1 MSTHDDDRHE
11 DEHVHDDDVLEAEE
25 ELDDLD
31 DRVRLSGVTGF
42 ATGLILGALIGAGT
56 ALLLAPQRGD
66 VTRRRIVK
74 RVRSMRDD
82 ARDQVGEWADDARRQ
97 LRRQRKRMRRRLEH

>member
-1 MSTHDDDRHE
+1 MSKHDDDRHE
-11 DEHVHDDDVLEAEE
+11 DEDVQDDDVIETEE

-42 ATGLILGALIGAGT
+42 ATGVILGALIGAGT

-66 VTRRRIVK
+66 VTRRRIAK

-97 LRRQRKRMRRRLEH
+97 LQRQRKRVRRRLEH

>member
-1 MSTHDDDRHE
+1 MSKHEDDSHE
-11 DEHVHDDDVLEAEE
+11 DEHVHEDDVVAGEEDLEE
-25 ELDDLD
+25 LD

-66 VTRRRIVK
+66 VTRSRIAK
-74 RVRSMRDD
+74 RVRGMRDD
-82 ARDQVGEWADDARRQ
+82 AREQVGEWADDARRQ
-97 LRRQRKRMRRRLEH
+97 LRRQRKRLRRRLDH